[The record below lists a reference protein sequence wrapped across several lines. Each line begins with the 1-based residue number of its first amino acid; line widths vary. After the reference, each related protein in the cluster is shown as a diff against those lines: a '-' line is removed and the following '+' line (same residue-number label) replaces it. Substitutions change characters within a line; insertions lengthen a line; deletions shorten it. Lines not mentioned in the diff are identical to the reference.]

1 MPSTAEPHSAHSPA
15 SGNPRVTNSRT
26 QDPAGIPAF
35 GRTSGTEGR
44 GLLATLGEPRVIG
57 WVAVVLV
64 LVGWEVIVLALGL
77 NPIYLPR
84 PTRIVVALVDLFRTG
99 GLFTD
104 LLATLGRIFGGFFI
118 ALFAGTLIGVW
129 MATSERV
136 NAIADNFI
144 AALYPLPKVTL
155 IPLLIIW
162 LGTGGPFM
170 LTIAALG
177 AIFPIIINTVLGI
190 RQADPGLVLAA
201 RDLGANQRQ
210 IVRMVLLPSAIPS
223 IFAGVRLGLGVS
235 IILVV
240 AAEMVVGKLGL
251 GARLYLAGQVLET
264 EQVFAVLIVL
274 AILGVVVT
282 KIQDAIDVW
291 LGHWRVQ

>member
-1 MPSTAEPHSAHSPA
+1 MSGQPIAERSSLSGATAPA
-15 SGNPRVTNSRT
+15 TK
-26 QDPAGIPAF
+26 PAG
-35 GRTSGTEGR
+35 S
-44 GLLATLGEPRVIG
+44 LLDDPRMLGWG
-57 WVAVVLV
+57 AVVFV
-64 LVGWEVIVLALGL
+64 LVAWELIAILTGVNRL
-77 NPIYLPR
+77 YLPR
-84 PTRIVVALVDLFRTG
+84 PTQIVVALFDMFANGKLTVDLG
-99 GLFTD
+99 Y
-104 LLATLGRIFGGFFI
+104 TLYRIFAGFFI
-118 ALFAGTLIGVW
+118 ALVVGVALGIW
-129 MATSERV
+129 IATSARV
-136 NAIADNFI
+136 RAVADMFI

-170 LTIAALG
+170 LTISALG
-177 AIFPIIINTVLGI
+177 AIFPIIINTVLGV
-190 RQADPGLVLAA
+190 RQCDPGLVLAA

-210 IVRMVLLPSAIPS
+210 VMRLVLLPSAIPS

-274 AILGVVVT
+274 AALGILVT
-282 KIQDAIDVW
+282 KIQDQIDIW
-291 LGHWRVQ
+291 LGRWRLA

>member
-1 MPSTAEPHSAHSPA
+1 MQDDPPIVPARPTSA
-15 SGNPRVTNSRT
+15 V
-26 QDPAGIPAF
+26 
-35 GRTSGTEGR
+35 
-44 GLLATLGEPRVIG
+44 GLLQNLVQKLGEPRILGWIAVAFVLIG
-57 WVAVVLV
+57 WEAVVA
-64 LVGWEVIVLALGL
+64 GARL

-84 PTRIVVALVDLFRTG
+84 PSQILIALITMFKTG
-99 GLFTD
+99 GLLSD
-104 LLATLGRIFGGFFI
+104 LLATLARIFGGFVI
-118 ALFAGTLIGVW
+118 ALVAGTLLGIW

-136 NAIADNFI
+136 SAIADNFI

-170 LTIAALG
+170 LAISALG
-177 AIFPIIINTVLGI
+177 AIFPIVINTVLGI
-190 RQADPGLVLAA
+190 RQCDSGLILAA
-201 RDLGANQRQ
+201 RDLGATNRQ
-210 IVRMVLLPSAIPS
+210 VIGMVLLPSAIPS

-240 AAEMVVGKLGL
+240 AAEMVVGKVGL

-274 AILGVVVT
+274 AILGIAVT
-282 KIQDAIDVW
+282 KAQDLIDVR
-291 LGHWRVQ
+291 LNQWRLS

>member
-1 MPSTAEPHSAHSPA
+1 MLKEESSKPTVAEGP
-15 SGNPRVTNSRT
+15 
-26 QDPAGIPAF
+26 QKAF
-35 GRTSGTEGR
+35 Q
-44 GLLATLGEPRVIG
+44 LVQQIGEPRVLG
-57 WVAVVLV
+57 WLAVALV
-64 LVGWEVIVLALGL
+64 LVMWEVVVATAHL

-84 PTRIVVALVDLFRTG
+84 PTHILAALFTMFSSG
-99 GLFTD
+99 GLLTD
-104 LLATLGRIFGGFFI
+104 LLATLGRIFGGFAISLIF
-118 ALFAGTLIGVW
+118 GTLLGTW

-170 LTIAALG
+170 LAISALG
-177 AIFPIIINTVLGI
+177 AVFPIVINTVLGI
-190 RQADPGLVLAA
+190 RQCDPGLVLAA
-201 RDLGANQRQ
+201 RDLGASNRQ
-210 IVRMVLLPSAIPS
+210 IIKMVLLPSAVPS

-251 GARLYLAGQVLET
+251 GARLYLAGQILEAGVDDKVDTVLRVLRHFRCLPVAATQISWSET
-264 EQVFAVLIVL
+264 P
-274 AILGVVVT
+274 
-282 KIQDAIDVW
+282 
-291 LGHWRVQ
+291 

>member
-1 MPSTAEPHSAHSPA
+1 MSDQPIVERSTDIARAAAPPAAKPSVSLLDD
-15 SGNPRVTNSRT
+15 PRV
-26 QDPAGIPAF
+26 
-35 GRTSGTEGR
+35 
-44 GLLATLGEPRVIG
+44 LGWG
-57 WVAVVLV
+57 AVVLV
-64 LVGWEVIVLALGL
+64 LAGWELTAILTGVNRL
-77 NPIYLPR
+77 YLPR
-84 PTRIVVALVDLFRTG
+84 PTQIVVALFDMFAEGRLAVDL
-99 GLFTD
+99 
-104 LLATLGRIFGGFFI
+104 AYTLYRIFAGFFI
-118 ALFAGTLIGVW
+118 ALVVGVAFGIW
-129 MATSERV
+129 IATSPRV
-136 NAIADNFI
+136 RAVADMFI

-170 LTIAALG
+170 LTISALG
-177 AIFPIIINTVLGI
+177 AIFPIIINTVLGV
-190 RQADPGLVLAA
+190 RQCDPGLVLAA

-210 IVRMVLLPSAIPS
+210 VMRLVLLPSAIPS

-274 AILGVVVT
+274 AALGILVT
-282 KIQDAIDVW
+282 KIQDQIDIR
-291 LGHWRVQ
+291 LGRWRLA

>member
-1 MPSTAEPHSAHSPA
+1 MSQQQPAAFPTSAWRRTVAALNEP
-15 SGNPRVTNSRT
+15 R
-26 QDPAGIPAF
+26 
-35 GRTSGTEGR
+35 
-44 GLLATLGEPRVIG
+44 TLGWIA
-57 WVAVVLV
+57 VAIVLV
-64 LVGWEVIVLALGL
+64 VWELVVRIGNL

-84 PTRIVVALVDLFRTG
+84 PTGIVVALVEMFRTG
-99 GLFTD
+99 GLTAD
-104 LLATLGRIFGGFFI
+104 LLATLGRIFGGFAI
-118 ALFAGTLIGVW
+118 AIVIGVLLGVW

-136 NAIADNFI
+136 NAIADNFV

-170 LTIAALG
+170 LTISCLG

-190 RQADPGLVLAA
+190 RQCDSGLVLAA
-201 RDLGANQRQ
+201 RDLGASQAEIIRL
-210 IVRMVLLPSAIPS
+210 VLLPSAIPS
-223 IFAGVRLGLGVS
+223 IFAGMRLGLGVS

-251 GARLYLAGQVLET
+251 GARLYLSGQVLET

-274 AILGVVVT
+274 ATLGIIVT
-282 KIQDAIDVW
+282 KVQDSIDEW
-291 LGHWRVQ
+291 LSLWRVN

>member
-1 MPSTAEPHSAHSPA
+1 MQDDPPTVPARPA
-15 SGNPRVTNSRT
+15 SAV
-26 QDPAGIPAF
+26 
-35 GRTSGTEGR
+35 
-44 GLLATLGEPRVIG
+44 GLLQNLVQKLGEPRILGWIGVAFVLIG
-57 WVAVVLV
+57 WEAVVA
-64 LVGWEVIVLALGL
+64 GARL

-84 PTRIVVALVDLFRTG
+84 PSQILIALITMFRTG
-99 GLFTD
+99 GLLSD
-104 LLATLGRIFGGFFI
+104 LLATLARIFGGFAI
-118 ALFAGTLIGVW
+118 ALVAGTLLGIW

-136 NAIADNFI
+136 SAIADNFI

-170 LTIAALG
+170 LAISALG
-177 AIFPIIINTVLGI
+177 AIFPIVINTVLGI
-190 RQADPGLVLAA
+190 RQCDPGLVLAA
-201 RDLGANQRQ
+201 RDLGATNRQ
-210 IVRMVLLPSAIPS
+210 VICMVLLPSAIPS

-240 AAEMVVGKLGL
+240 AAEMVVGKVGL

-274 AILGVVVT
+274 AILGIAVT
-282 KIQDAIDVW
+282 KAQDLIDVR
-291 LGHWRVQ
+291 LNQWRLS

>member
-1 MPSTAEPHSAHSPA
+1 MSERP
-15 SGNPRVTNSRT
+15 
-26 QDPAGIPAF
+26 
-35 GRTSGTEGR
+35 
-44 GLLATLGEPRVIG
+44 LATSSPQTAVSWRRLATTLNEPRVLG
-57 WVAVVLV
+57 WVAVVAV
-64 LVGWEVIVLALGL
+64 LVAWEWIVLAADI

-84 PTRIVVALVDLFRTG
+84 PTRIVVALIEMFRTG
-99 GLFTD
+99 GLLAD
-104 LLATLGRIFGGFFI
+104 LLATLGRIFGGFAI
-118 ALFAGTLIGVW
+118 ALVIGTLIGIW

-136 NAIADNFI
+136 NAIAENFI

-170 LTIAALG
+170 LTISGLG

-190 RQADPGLVLAA
+190 RQCDPGLTLAA
-201 RDLGANQRQ
+201 RDLGANERQ
-210 IVRMVLLPSAIPS
+210 IVRKVLLPSAIPS
-223 IFAGVRLGLGVS
+223 IFAGMRLGLGVS

-274 AILGVVVT
+274 ATLGIVVT

-291 LGHWRVQ
+291 LSHWRIS

>member
-1 MPSTAEPHSAHSPA
+1 MSQQQPAAFPTSAWRRMVAALNEP
-15 SGNPRVTNSRT
+15 R
-26 QDPAGIPAF
+26 
-35 GRTSGTEGR
+35 
-44 GLLATLGEPRVIG
+44 TLGWIA
-57 WVAVVLV
+57 VAIVLV
-64 LVGWEVIVLALGL
+64 AWELVVRIGNL

-84 PTRIVVALVDLFRTG
+84 PTGIVVALVEMFRTG
-99 GLFTD
+99 GLTAD
-104 LLATLGRIFGGFFI
+104 LLATLGRIFGGFAI
-118 ALFAGTLIGVW
+118 AIVIGVLLGVW

-136 NAIADNFI
+136 NAIADNFV

-170 LTIAALG
+170 LTISCLG

-190 RQADPGLVLAA
+190 RQCDPGLVLAA
-201 RDLGANQRQ
+201 RDLGASRAE
-210 IVRMVLLPSAIPS
+210 IIRLVLLPSAIPS
-223 IFAGVRLGLGVS
+223 IFAGMRLGLGVS

-251 GARLYLAGQVLET
+251 GARLYLSGQVLET

-274 AILGVVVT
+274 ATLGIIVT
-282 KIQDAIDVW
+282 KVQDAIDEW
-291 LGHWRVQ
+291 LSLWRVN

>member
-1 MPSTAEPHSAHSPA
+1 MSDRPLIHPTIAPEPA
-15 SGNPRVTNSRT
+15 SAWRRAVALIN
-26 QDPAGIPAF
+26 
-35 GRTSGTEGR
+35 
-44 GLLATLGEPRVIG
+44 EPRVLG
-57 WVAVVLV
+57 WVAVAAV
-64 LVGWEVIVLALGL
+64 LVGWELAVLAAEL

-84 PTRIVVALVDLFRTG
+84 PTRIMLALVEMFRTG
-99 GLFTD
+99 ELAID
-104 LLATLGRIFGGFFI
+104 LLATLGRIFGGFAI
-118 ALFAGTLIGVW
+118 ALVIGVLLGIW

-136 NAIADNFI
+136 YAITDNFI

-170 LTIAALG
+170 LAISCLG
-177 AIFPIIINTVLGI
+177 AIFPIVINTVLGI

-201 RDLGANQRQ
+201 RDLNATRRQ
-210 IVRMVLLPSAIPS
+210 IIAKVLLPSAIPS

-274 AILGVVVT
+274 ATLGILIT
-282 KIQDAIDVW
+282 KAQDAIDIR
-291 LGHWRVQ
+291 LGHWRVS